1 MPKGRA
7 DVVQTLAY
15 LLTLDKL
22 FVLQLIL
29 AQDKYST
36 LDLMQTQANSFA
48 LKLLQIMQDLLLA
61 YIIYGARNKLLVNS
75 QLAYGS
81 LVIAPN
87 NQHSN
92 QV

>member
-48 LKLLQIMQDLLLA
+48 LKLLQIMQDLLFA

>member
-1 MPKGRA
+1 MSKGRA